1 MRRAPVWLFDLDN
14 TLHDARVHIFP
25 HINQGMTRYIETHLA
40 LSTDAADALRR
51 EYWLRYG
58 ATLLGLIRH
67 HRTDPRHFLWHTHQF
82 PALERMVVSEAGLL
96 HALRRL
102 PGRRIVFSNA
112 PLHYAE
118 AVLEILGLEGFFDA
132 LYTIERIDFRPKPS
146 IAGFRALLAAER
158 LDPRECIM
166 VEDTARNLRTAKQL
180 GMKTVLVA
188 RDVRIPA
195 YVDLRITAIRE
206 LVRRFPRLLASAHP
220 NLPFR

>member
-1 MRRAPVWLFDLDN
+1 MTKTIWDISPPVHAASPVFPG
-14 TLHDARVHIFP
+14 DARYEQRWAATIEPGCPVNVSTITLSP
-25 HINQGMTRYIETHLA
+25 HTGAH
-40 LSTDAADALRR
+40 AD
-51 EYWLRYG
+51 
-58 ATLLGLIRH
+58 
-67 HRTDPRHFLWHTHQF
+67 
-82 PALERMVVSEAGLL
+82 
-96 HALRRL
+96 
-102 PGRRIVFSNA
+102 A